1 MEGLRPDRDEVD
13 NFQRSRKSGKTG
25 KATAKPSAKPSLEV
39 RPNKARA
46 SAPKRGASI
55 SVWLMMV
62 VIASVVSWLGWEGY
76 QQQQRINAMTAE
88 LNDALVFIRQSKLL
102 MARFEGQL
110 SETDAELEE
119 SDTGAQKKMKFLE
132 SEIRKL
138 WGIAYDRN
146 RKAIAASD
154 ELIKEQAKELKN
166 ISASLKKQTQSMADL
181 ATKTDKSV
189 TSAVALQ
196 SEVILLRELNDQLS
210 AQLKAIEDA
219 SSSAIAEIRQS
230 VEALKNA
237 PSVEGRVRMNEVAIE
252 AIDASRL
259 QLNERIVALDRRL
272 NDLQLSVKSA
282 QPTTKTAP

>member
-13 NFQRSRKSGKTG
+13 SFQRNRKPTKATG
-25 KATAKPSAKPSLEV
+25 KSTPKPSPEV
-39 RPNKARA
+39 RAKKSNT
-46 SAPKRGASI
+46 SAPKTRAPI

-62 VIASVVSWLGWEGY
+62 LIAAVVSWFGWEGY
-76 QQQQRINAMTAE
+76 NQQQQLKSTTAE

-138 WGIAYDRN
+138 WGISYDRN
-146 RKAIAASD
+146 RKAIAASND
-154 ELIKEQAKELKN
+154 LIKQQAAELGK
-166 ISASLKKQTQSMADL
+166 L
-181 ATKTDKSV
+181 ATTLKQQTTELAEVNAKAEQSV
-189 TSAVALQ
+189 ASTVALQ

-219 SSSAIAEIRQS
+219 SGSAIAELRQTID
-230 VEALKNA
+230 VLKNA
-237 PSVEGRVRMNEVAIE
+237 PTVEGRVRTNEVAIE

-272 NDLQLSVKSA
+272 NDLQLSVKSSGA
-282 QPTTKTAP
+282 QAPK